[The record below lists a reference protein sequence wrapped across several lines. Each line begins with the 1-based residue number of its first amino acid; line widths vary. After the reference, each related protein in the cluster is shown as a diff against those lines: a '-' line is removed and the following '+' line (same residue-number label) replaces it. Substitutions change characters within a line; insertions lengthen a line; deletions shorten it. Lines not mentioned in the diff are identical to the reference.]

1 MPWLHFMSCSSV
13 MLIFVSLVL
22 PLTRT
27 PLRFGVNEILC
38 FLLGDIFICLTVHF
52 ASGHFEELNNR
63 GVTNIFPTSNYNAN
77 AGCDPLSWV
86 YCFFSYLD
94 ISGRYSLWTRRKY
107 SEKST
112 ACKHMYINFL
122 QLVTVSLTS
131 LNIGHTSWIS
141 IYKLLLCQFR
151 GSQCNMNICKCSR
164 LIMCLTRTVSFNGH
178 LLLNYT
184 MFDVWLTALIFEV

>member
-13 MLIFVSLVL
+13 ALIFVSLVL

-27 PLRFGVNEILC
+27 PLRFGVNKMLC
-38 FLLGDIFICLTVHF
+38 FLLGDILVCLTIQF
-52 ASGHFEELNNR
+52 TSGHFKKLNNR
-63 GVTNIFPTSNYNAN
+63 DVTDIFSISNYNTN
-77 AGCDPLSWV
+77 TSCDLLCWV

-94 ISGRYSLWTRRKY
+94 ISDRYSLWTHWKY
-107 SEKST
+107 SEKSI

-131 LNIGHTSWIS
+131 LNIGHTSRIS
-141 IYKLLLCQFR
+141 IYKLLLCQFWR
-151 GSQCNMNICKCSR
+151 SQCNMNICKCSS
-164 LIMCLTRTVSFNGH
+164 LIMCLTQTVSFNGH

-184 MFDVWLTALIFEV
+184 MFDVWLTVLIFEV